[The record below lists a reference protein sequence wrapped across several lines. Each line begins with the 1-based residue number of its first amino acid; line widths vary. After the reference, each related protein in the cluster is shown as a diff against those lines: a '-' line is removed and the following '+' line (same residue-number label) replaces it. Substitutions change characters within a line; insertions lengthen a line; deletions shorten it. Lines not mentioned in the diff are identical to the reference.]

1 MKRLSF
7 IFLMGLT
14 VAPLTAQ
21 ETYQSEKLI
30 ANDLNGTA
38 RYVGMGGA
46 MEALGADIST
56 INTNPAGIGL
66 FRKSQIAVS
75 GGFVAQ
81 SNAKTSFSYDNVPF
95 NFKGDKTNAS
105 FDQAGF
111 VWAKRTGRNSF
122 LNFAFNYHKSKNFDQ
137 ILSTA
142 GVLSHAS
149 QNKLTSNKYYGNK
162 LGSGQTSAID
172 AAYAGTYDNAGNYI
186 PGLMEYYTD
195 KAGND
200 VDPNVV
206 TDAGL
211 QDGTYIRHIN
221 YADGQSY
228 RFGQYQHGYIGNY
241 DFNISGNIN
250 DQIFLGLTFGIHDV
264 HYNSDKVY
272 NELLESNMYSQSWE
286 KMRITGTGFDVK
298 LGAIFRPIADSPF
311 RFGIYVNTPVF
322 YDLRLRSSSDVEM
335 GKVGENGSAAT
346 RGNDVDYDFHLYTPW
361 KFGLSLGHTIGDY
374 LALGFTYEYSDY
386 GSLDNRIDNGDYY
399 DPVYDVYYDDSSSDD
414 AMNDNTKDVLKGVHT
429 LKFGVEYRP
438 IKALSLR
445 LGYNYVSP
453 KFEKNEFRDQ
463 TISSPGTAYATSTD
477 YTNWKCTN
485 RVTAG
490 IGYSFDKFFMDLAY
504 QYSQTN
510 GDFYPF
516 QNYPMNVASTSD
528 SNYVS
533 PSSVNFKRHQM
544 LFTIGYKF

>member
-1 MKRLSF
+1 MKRLSL
-7 IFLMGLT
+7 IFLMGLM
-14 VAPLTAQ
+14 VAPLAAQ

-38 RYVGMGGA
+38 RYVGLGGA

-66 FRKSQIAVS
+66 FRKSQIAIS

-81 SNAKTSFSYDNVPF
+81 GDAKNSFSYDNVPF

-111 VWAKRTGRNSF
+111 VWAKQTGRNSF
-122 LNFAFNYHKSKNFDQ
+122 LNFAFNYNKSKNFDQ
-137 ILSTA
+137 ILSAA
-142 GVLSHAS
+142 GSLSYAS

-172 AAYAGTYDNAGNYI
+172 AAYAGAYDNAGNYI

-195 KAGND
+195 KSGND
-200 VDPNVV
+200 VAPSLV
-206 TDAGL
+206 TEEGL

-241 DFNISGNIN
+241 DFNISGNIH
-250 DQIFLGLTFGIHDV
+250 DRIYLGLTFGIQDV

-286 KMRITGTGFDVK
+286 KTRITGTGFDAK
-298 LGAIFRPIADSPF
+298 FGAIFRPIADSPF
-311 RFGIYVNTPVF
+311 RLGIYVNTPVF

-335 GKVGENGSAAT
+335 AKVGDNKITA

-361 KFGLSLGHTIGDY
+361 KFGVSMGNTISDF

-399 DPVYDVYYDDSSSDD
+399 DPIYDTYYDESSSDD
-414 AMNDNTKDVLKGVHT
+414 AMNDNTKEVLKGVHT
-429 LKFGVEYRP
+429 LKLGVEYKP
-438 IKALSLR
+438 IKELSLR

-453 KFEKNEFRDQ
+453 KFEKNGFRDQ

-490 IGYSFDKFFMDLAY
+490 LGYSIDKFFMDLAY

-516 QNYPMNVASTSD
+516 QNYSIGGASSD

-533 PSSVNFKRHQM
+533 PTNVSFKRHQL
-544 LFTIGYKF
+544 LFTLGYRF

>member
-14 VAPLTAQ
+14 VAPLAAQ

-66 FRKSQIAVS
+66 FRKSQFAIS

-81 SNAKTSFSYDNVPF
+81 GDAKTSFSYDNVPF
-95 NFKGDKTNAS
+95 TFKGDKTNAS

-111 VWAKRTGRNSF
+111 VWAKRTGSNSF
-122 LNFAFNYHKSKNFDQ
+122 LNFAFNFHKSKNFDQ

-142 GVLSHAS
+142 GALSKAS
-149 QNKLTSNKYYGNK
+149 QNKLTSNKYSGNK
-162 LGSGQTSAID
+162 LGGGQTSAID

-186 PGLMEYYTD
+186 LGLMEYYT
-195 KAGND
+195 KAGNV
-200 VDPNVV
+200 VDPSIV
-206 TDAGL
+206 TEEGL
-211 QDGTYIRHIN
+211 KDGTYVRHVN
-221 YADGQSY
+221 YAEGQSY

-250 DQIFLGLTFGIHDV
+250 DQIYLGLTFGIHDV

-272 NELLESNMYSQSWE
+272 NELLESDMYSQSWE
-286 KMRITGTGFDVK
+286 KMRITGAGFDAK

-311 RFGIYVNTPVF
+311 RFGIYMNTPVF

-335 GKVGENGSAAT
+335 GKVGDNGSVAT

-504 QYSQTN
+504 QYSQMN